1 LDLLLWSSVCKITE
15 IKVCHFWNLESL
27 LLHTAFENKER
38 RKERK
43 VEVQR
48 KAEIER
54 GRVIKRRDRGRRIE
68 RVKE

>member
-1 LDLLLWSSVCKITE
+1 M
-15 IKVCHFWNLESL
+15 